1 MPSSADLPICHET
14 WNESQHRRW
23 GRLPLC
29 EERGEHRC
37 ETRAMH
43 AVLWFHTAL
52 VHTKGRWARKPF
64 ILADWQREGIVEPMF
79 GNVRWDEDAQAYV
92 RSYSMG
98 WIELGRKNG
107 KSELLAGIALY
118 LLVMDGEEG
127 AEIYGAA
134 RDRDQ
139 ARIVWDTAER
149 MCSLSPVIQR
159 QSAKIGLRSMS
170 STKRIVVA
178 STGSFYTTVA
188 RDALGNLGQN
198 PHGIVFDEIIAQPD
212 DRLWNSMRTAMGA
225 RTQPLMVAATTAGDD
240 LSSFAHNEHN
250 ECLRVQDDPDRAKH
264 RFVYIRNLPH
274 DADPWD
280 ESLWPQANPALGD
293 YLSISALRQE
303 AEEARND
310 PSKEN
315 AFRQFRLNQW
325 VNQATRW
332 MPMHLYD
339 TCEGEPWLRPDWRT
353 EALLGREA
361 WVGLDLSARSDLTAM
376 ATLLVP
382 KVKGDPVDVVFRFW
396 IPEDVLPGL
405 DAATSGQASVWV
417 RDGWLTVHDGAV
429 IDYNRLVEDIT
440 ADLSQYR
447 PREITYDKWSGEPVR
462 QALEA
467 SLGGVTLI
475 PNEPTFSGMTIPMTE
490 LMNMTTDGTWHHHN
504 NPVARW
510 CFDSVEIKRAT
521 ENPDLIKPVKPARA
535 AGGKRIDGVVAAA
548 LAVGAWR
555 ARGAVPVKR
564 RAVYG
569 FR

>member
-1 MPSSADLPICHET
+1 
-14 WNESQHRRW
+14 
-23 GRLPLC
+23 
-29 EERGEHRC
+29 
-37 ETRAMH
+37 
-43 AVLWFHTAL
+43 VLWFHTAL
-52 VHTKGRWARKPF
+52 VHTKGRWARTPF
-64 ILADWQREGIVEPMF
+64 ILADWQREGIIEPLF
-79 GNVRWDEDAQAYV
+79 GNVRYDEDSATYV
-92 RSYSMG
+92 RSHTMG
-98 WIELGRKNG
+98 WIEVARKNG
-107 KSELLAGIALY
+107 KSEMLAGIALY
-118 LLVMDGEEG
+118 LLIMDGEEG

-139 ARIVWDTAER
+139 ARIVWDVAER

-159 QSAKIGLRSMS
+159 NASKIGLRTMS
-170 STKRIVVA
+170 STKRIIVA

-250 ECLRVQDDPDRAKH
+250 ECVRVQDDPDRAKH

-280 ESLWPQANPALGD
+280 EKGWTQANPALGD
-293 YLSISALRQE
+293 YLSINALRQE

-339 TCEGEPWLRPDWRT
+339 QCEGEPWLRPDYRT
-353 EALLGREA
+353 AEWAGREA

-376 ATLLVP
+376 AALLPP
-382 KVKGDPVDVVFRFW
+382 KVKGDPAEVIFRFW
-396 IPEDVLPGL
+396 LPEDVLPGL
-405 DAATSGQASVWV
+405 DQATSGQASVWV
-417 RDGWLTVHDGAV
+417 RDGWLTLHDGAV
-429 IDYNRLVEDIT
+429 IDYSRLVDDIT
-440 ADLSQYR
+440 TYLS
-447 PREITYDKWSGEPVR
+447 PFHTREITYDKWSGEPVR

-467 SLGGVTLI
+467 SLGGGVTLI
-475 PNEPTFSGMTIPMTE
+475 PNEPTFSGMTVPMSE
-490 LMNMTTDGTWHHHN
+490 LMNLTTNEGWHHHN

-510 CFDSVEIKRAT
+510 CFDSVEVKRAT
-521 ENPDLIKPVKPARA
+521 ENPDLIKPVKPTRA

-555 ARGAVPVKR
+555 ARGAVPVKK